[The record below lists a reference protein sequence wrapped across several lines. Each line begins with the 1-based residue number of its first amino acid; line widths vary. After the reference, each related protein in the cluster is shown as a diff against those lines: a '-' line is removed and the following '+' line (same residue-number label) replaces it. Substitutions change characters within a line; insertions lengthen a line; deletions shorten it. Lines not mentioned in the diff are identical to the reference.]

1 MNLYLFSSHNSFFSS
16 CSLESVL
23 FGCEMIFFHW
33 VQRFIFFF
41 LSLLHDYI
49 MGELGFKCMFS
60 VSRSLFSIAYSCK
73 YTSCNLIIR
82 VQYLWRDTLKYIG
95 SGESSS
101 RTGSFETDGTKQLC
115 IEQLPFL
122 RNYIVGTLHIWCN
135 FSITMHFCRYR
146 NDAMM
151 KLRLRCL
158 RKFTKISEQLSHKIM
173 V

>member
-1 MNLYLFSSHNSFFSS
+1 MNLYLYLFSSHNSFFSS
-16 CSLESVL
+16 CFLESVL

-33 VQRFIFFF
+33 VQLWVQCFIFIF

-49 MGELGFKCMFS
+49 MDELGFKCMFS
-60 VSRSLFSIAYSCK
+60 VSMSLFSIANSCK

-82 VQYLWRDTLKYIG
+82 VQYLWRDTLKDIG

-101 RTGSFETDGTKQLC
+101 RTGSFETNGAKQLC

-135 FSITMHFCRYR
+135 FSITIHFCIYR
-146 NDAMM
+146 NDAMK

-158 RKFTKISEQLSHKIM
+158 RKFP
-173 V
+173 